1 MKKHLQRFAAVALAL
16 CMIIGIL
23 PVSALANDDSMPFT
37 DVPSSAWYYDAV
49 AYVYDN
55 GLMAGTSGTTFSPDS
70 TLTRAMLVTVL
81 YRLAGAPEMYTAAD
95 FSDVPASG
103 WYAESVAWAQENGI
117 AAGYADGSFAPDA
130 PVTREQLVAMQ
141 YRYALLMGRNTDVHT
156 ELDAFRD
163 AAATSRWALDA
174 MQWAVAAK
182 IVCGKE
188 NNTLDPTGLSTRA
201 EAAGVIMR
209 FVEATQNDADADMDG
224 VPAWLEELLGCSDTN
239 TDSDGD
245 GIDDYTEIYVI
256 GSEPN
261 VADSDIDTDDDGL
274 SNLDEINLYGTKPN
288 KSDSDLDGLND
299 AEELSLGT
307 NPLSDDSDGD
317 GICDGDEVKLGTDPM
332 APTDLT
338 THNQQLDEEKIDED
352 LLTDNAAVPS
362 VSGVSADV
370 LDNTVALDTA
380 TEEALRNL
388 PAVVGKGVKLT
399 LNANAAL
406 ELSFTTE
413 ADAAA
418 FAVMELSENGWQL
431 VQTTATSNQLQAQVD
446 HSGTYAVVDLSVLLP
461 YLGIDTDACYQA
473 VLSGD
478 TQREIAVNE
487 KSGSILLDD
496 YQYIPA
502 VKGGYHE
509 EQEVVEQD
517 FTPLVKYWLHA
528 QGISETDVD
537 AYFDIAGAI
546 RGSTIRTPSN
556 PTLDDTDFDGISD
569 KKDAAPKNGTFT
581 GKLTTGSATSSVSY
595 TWDYRTFFAS
605 PDKYNKNLCTA
616 SLIFSSMIYSGA
628 SFAYSSSVAYDG
640 GTASTVKNISKLLQ
654 VHGMSDVVDYKL
666 TASKY
671 KDDDLSEVAL
681 GHHAVTYNGDTKE
694 VVAVVIRGTNGTI
707 EEWSSNF
714 DMGNRSQFN
723 SFADWKD
730 SKNHKGFDVAANRIM
745 DYLKSY
751 ASKNGLNSGNVVFWV
766 TGHSRGAAIANLVSA
781 KLIDQGKTVFGY
793 TFAAPNTTVSTSAE
807 NAKYRAIFNLVNED
821 DFVPCVPMTAW
832 KFRRFG
838 VSATIDMTSSMEN
851 EWHDLVGK
859 SWYNQMSA
867 KNLSELVGKLAGV
880 AKGWDAC
887 YVYTCK
893 CHGDASSNN
902 ITQSGLTAS
911 DLAKIPKRA
920 KKYCKIE
927 QYKSLWLTRY
937 KSCQIPAYFM
947 QILAEITSANGLGNQ
962 ISAVT
967 GYKLADRY
975 EGARNKLV
983 TAASV
988 GGIAHPHYCET
999 YYLLSQHVKASDFK
1013 K

>member
-1 MKKHLQRFAAVALAL
+1 MKKYLQRFAAVALAL

-23 PVSALANDDSMPFT
+23 PMSALAIDSNMPFS

-49 AYVYDN
+49 AYVYEN
-55 GLMAGTSGTTFSPDS
+55 GLMAGTSGTTFSPNS
-70 TLTRAMLVTVL
+70 ALTRAMLVTVL
-81 YRLAGAPEMYTAAD
+81 YRLAGEPEMRTAAD

-141 YRYALLMGRNTDVHT
+141 YRYAMFKGRNTDVHT
-156 ELDAFRD
+156 DLDSFKD
-163 AAATSRWALDA
+163 AAATSNWAQEA

-182 IVCGKE
+182 IIYGKE
-188 NNTLDPTGLSTRA
+188 GNALDPAGLSTRA
-201 EAAGVIMR
+201 EAASVIMR
-209 FVEATQNDADADMDG
+209 FVEATENDADADKDG

-261 VADSDIDTDDDGL
+261 VADSDIDTDGDGL
-274 SNLDEINLYGTKPN
+274 SNLDEINLYGTRPN
-288 KSDSDLDGLND
+288 KPDSDLDGLTD
-299 AEELSLGT
+299 AEELTLGT
-307 NPLSDDSDGD
+307 NPLIADSDGD
-317 GICDGDEVKLGTDPM
+317 GICDGDEVKLGTNPM
-332 APTDLT
+332 TATDLT
-338 THNQQLDEEKIDED
+338 ALNQQLDEDKIDEE
-352 LLTDNAAVPS
+352 LLTDNAALPS

-370 LDNTVALDTA
+370 LDNTVSLDIS

-388 PAVVGKGVKLT
+388 PAVVGQGVKLT
-399 LNANAAL
+399 LDADAVLN
-406 ELSFTTE
+406 LSFTTD
-413 ADAAA
+413 ADVSDL
-418 FAVMELSENGWQL
+418 AVMELTEDGWQL
-431 VQTTATSNQLQAQVD
+431 VQTTAVSNQLQAKVD
-446 HSGTYAVVDLSVLLP
+446 HSGTYAVMDLSVLLP
-461 YLGIDTDACYQA
+461 YLGVDTDACYQA
-473 VLSGD
+473 VLSGN
-478 TQREIAVNE
+478 TQSEITVNE

-502 VKGGYHE
+502 VKGSYHE
-509 EQEVVEQD
+509 AQETVEQD
-517 FTPLVKYWLHA
+517 LTPLVKHWLNA
-528 QGISETDVD
+528 QGISDKDVD
-537 AYFDIAGAI
+537 AYFDITGAI
-546 RGSTIRTPSN
+546 RRATLRAHSN
-556 PTLDDTDFDGISD
+556 PALDDTDFDGISD
-569 KKDAAPKNGTFT
+569 KTDAAPKDNTFT

-605 PDKYNKNLCTA
+605 PKKYNKNLCTA

-628 SFAYSSSVAYDG
+628 SFAYSNSVPYDG
-640 GTASTVKNISKLLQ
+640 GTASTVKSITNLLQ
-654 VHGMSDVVDYKL
+654 VHGMSNVVDYKL
-666 TASKY
+666 TTSQY
-671 KDDDLSEVAL
+671 HDDDLSEVAL
-681 GHHAVTYNGDTKE
+681 GHHAVTYNGETKQ

-714 DMGNRSQFN
+714 DMGNRRQFN
-723 SFADWKD
+723 SFADWQD
-730 SKNHKGFDVAANRIM
+730 SNNHKGFDVASNRIM
-745 DYLKSY
+745 DYLEDYSN
-751 ASKNGLNSGNVVFWV
+751 KNGLNSGNVVFWV

-793 TFAAPNTTVSTSAE
+793 TFAAPNTTVSTSAG
-807 NAKYRAIFNLVNED
+807 NAEYRSIFNLVNED

-832 KFRRFG
+832 NFRRFG

-859 SWYNQMSA
+859 FWYNQMSA
-867 KNLSELVGKLAGV
+867 KNLNELVGKLAGV
-880 AKGWDAC
+880 AKGWNAC
-887 YVYTCK
+887 YTYTCK
-893 CHGDASSNN
+893 CHGNGSSDN

-911 DLAKIPKRA
+911 DLTKIPKRA

-927 QYKSLWLTRY
+927 QYKTLWLTRY

-962 ISAVT
+962 ISAIVN
-967 GYKLADRY
+967 YKLADRY

-983 TAASV
+983 TAASI

-999 YYLLSQHVKASDFK
+999 YYLLSQHVKASDFTN
-1013 K
+1013 